1 MKDSIYYKYSDRV
14 YFARVHFDRVYMH
27 RILMAASKWH

>member
-27 RILMAASKWH
+27 RVLMAASKWH